1 MGPLYMERAMDR
13 GMGKWQRDRLKDE
26 IAKWRNP

>member
-1 MGPLYMERAMDR
+1 MERAMER
-13 GMGKWQRDRLKDE
+13 GMGKWQRDGLKDE